1 MKSQDSES
9 SYVVA
14 SILSF
19 VHDIIDSRARKHT
32 ITTIT
37 DYYSVFCCSKKKHRK
52 DGSFIFILLYLRRP
66 VCVRLHIMNS
76 DNSNIKPRELNVFEE
91 PENRRTLHYYF
102 LLLMNGQWKIKMKVN
117 CLANT

>member
-1 MKSQDSES
+1 MEASS
-9 SYVVA
+9 SYF
-14 SILSF
+14 SI
-19 VHDIIDSRARKHT
+19 
-32 ITTIT
+32 
-37 DYYSVFCCSKKKHRK
+37 
-52 DGSFIFILLYLRRP
+52 YLRRP

-117 CLANT
+117 CLENT